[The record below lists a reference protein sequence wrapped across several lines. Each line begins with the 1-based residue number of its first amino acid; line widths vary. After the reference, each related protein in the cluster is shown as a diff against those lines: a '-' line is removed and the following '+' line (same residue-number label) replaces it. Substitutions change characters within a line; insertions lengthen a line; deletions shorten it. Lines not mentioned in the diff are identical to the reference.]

1 MKRDGFVL
9 RPLTRDD
16 LPAMLHLCQGNPQ
29 YFQHMNQPLTL
40 EGLERD
46 LTALP
51 AGKTLQD
58 KHFEG
63 IWQDGQLVALQDWI
77 EGYPRE
83 DTAYI
88 GWLILD
94 TDYQGRGMGS
104 ALVQWLLE
112 RISAMGFA
120 RVRLACAKG
129 NKPSQRFWL
138 KNGFV
143 PTGEEKEKETF
154 TAVLMETAIAGLSK
168 TSADCIIKEKGKP
181 V

>member
-1 MKRDGFVL
+1 MKPDNFVL

-29 YFQHMNQPLTL
+29 YFQHMGQPLTL
-40 EGLERD
+40 KGLEGD

-63 IWQDGQLVALQDWI
+63 IWQGERLAAMQDWI

-88 GWLILD
+88 GWFILD
-94 TDYQGRGMGS
+94 ADYQGRGLGS
-104 ALVQWLLE
+104 ALVQRLLD
-112 RISAMGFA
+112 RISARGFA
-120 RVRLACAKG
+120 RIRLAYVRG
-129 NKPSQRFWL
+129 NEQSCRFWL
-138 KNGFV
+138 KNGFL
-143 PTGEEKEKETF
+143 PTGEEKPNETC
-154 TAVLMETAIAGLSK
+154 TAVLMERAGLSHA
-168 TSADCIIKEKGKP
+168 SENCIMPEKKGP
-181 V
+181 A

>member
-1 MKRDGFVL
+1 MNPDGFVL
-9 RPLTRDD
+9 RPLTKDD
-16 LPAMLHLCQGNPQ
+16 LPAMLRLCQGNPQ
-29 YFQHMNQPLTL
+29 YYRHMGQPLTL

-51 AGKTLQD
+51 PGKTLQE

-88 GWLILD
+88 GWFILD
-94 TDYQGRGMGS
+94 AEHQGQGVGS
-104 ALVQWLLE
+104 VLVQWLLE

-120 RVRLACAKG
+120 RIRLAYVKG
-129 NKPSQRFWL
+129 NEQSQRFWL
-138 KNGFV
+138 KNGFL
-143 PTGEEKEKETF
+143 PTGEEKPNETY
-154 TAVLMETAIAGLSK
+154 TAVLMETDAIVNAANSSLFSG
-168 TSADCIIKEKGKP
+168 TSGRNG
-181 V
+181 

>member
-9 RPLTRDD
+9 RLLTRDD
-16 LPAMLHLCQGNPQ
+16 LPAMLRLCRGNLQ
-29 YFQHMNQPLTL
+29 YFQHMGQPLTL

-51 AGKTLQD
+51 PGKTLQN

-77 EGYPRE
+77 EGYPQS

-88 GWLILD
+88 GWFILD
-94 TDYQGRGMGS
+94 ADRQGRGMGS

-112 RISAMGFA
+112 RIRTLGFA
-120 RVRLACAKG
+120 RVRLACVKG
-129 NKPSQRFWL
+129 NEQGQRFWQ
-138 KNGFV
+138 KNGFL
-143 PTGEEKEKETF
+143 PTGEEKPNATY
-154 TAVLMETAIAGLSK
+154 TAVLMETETAGLSK
-168 TSADCIIKEKGKP
+168 TSADCIIKGKGKP